1 MADYPGDDVIDVLE
15 YDAYWSSV
23 SQSEA
28 NWISLVAEDMRM
40 IANQANSTGNNAV
53 QVTNKGT
60 INFTGNN
67 ITGIFADNGMV
78 TNETTGTIK
87 MTDTGNVGMLGAAN
101 SITEN
106 RGIIEIDSQS
116 VGIYTV
122 KENISIGKNSTLST
136 GDNSVNILLSG
147 DSQTLNSET
156 DKIVIGN
163 NLFGYVAT
171 GQNNTIT
178 AGKLDN
184 YGDIDFGTGVGNVGI
199 YSYSKNASS
208 IENFGTITV
217 SQSAAG
223 NIGMGIAAGY
233 ADSLGY
239 VKNSGTI
246 KVTTPDSVGMYATGN
261 GSIAE
266 NAGTIELSGVSR
278 NIGIYVDNKATA
290 LNTGTITTVGSG
302 NSGQIGI
309 AVINGTLDNRGK
321 INIDASNGYGL
332 VLSNT
337 LIKNY
342 GIMNITTGSGAIPI
356 LEEKSSISGTSARTN
371 LEKAMGTDGT
381 DKIKINTVDGT
392 ITLNE
397 IPQEI
402 QFVDTINSKASS
414 NVANPVSSVGIYV
427 DTSGITQTNPVNNL
441 RSLGLK
447 SADLI
452 IGTEATQNT
461 DKKYIKLGQNITAPF
476 NRMIYNSGIN
486 EWNVYS
492 ESLTWMAGM
501 IQTSNGIGDVF
512 LAKIPHTIF
521 AGNKKE
527 TKIHTTF

>member
-309 AVINGTLDNRGK
+309 AYETELGK
-321 INIDASNGYGL
+321 
-332 VLSNT
+332 
-337 LIKNY
+337 
-342 GIMNITTGSGAIPI
+342 
-356 LEEKSSISGTSARTN
+356 
-371 LEKAMGTDGT
+371 
-381 DKIKINTVDGT
+381 
-392 ITLNE
+392 LN
-397 IPQEI
+397 
-402 QFVDTINSKASS
+402 S
-414 NVANPVSSVGIYV
+414 
-427 DTSGITQTNPVNNL
+427 VNNKV
-441 RSLGLK
+441 RVGY
-447 SADLI
+447 
-452 IGTEATQNT
+452 T
-461 DKKYIKLGQNITAPF
+461 DAN
-476 NRMIYNSGIN
+476 
-486 EWNVYS
+486 
-492 ESLTWMAGM
+492 
-501 IQTSNGIGDVF
+501 
-512 LAKIPHTIF
+512 
-521 AGNKKE
+521 
-527 TKIHTTF
+527 